1 MKTLAGKTMWTI
13 AVMAV
18 LGVTTSVAQAGHYS
32 HIDDHARDIEHIA
45 DRAQR
50 NVRLGFNGVPIEIQQ
65 CLMSNLYRL
74 EKNAEC
80 IDRLTRHHGSL
91 NEIARHVD
99 EMFGQLAEVEE
110 HVDELRSWCRSCVV
124 PSHLRSS
131 CGTMSRTHERALRE
145 LCERVS
151 KIRFELTCLAN
162 ELEELL
168 SPSCDHRHGSRVSP
182 RPTIVVPPPVP
193 RAPVVQPSLHLGF
206 GSSSRGSMWDRHD
219 SRIGR
224 RDSWSGRHDSRHD
237 DSRGS
242 RFGHGRTSFNHSA
255 FDVPVIRS
263 SGRNFGFSLSLR

>member
-1 MKTLAGKTMWTI
+1 
-13 AVMAV
+13 
-18 LGVTTSVAQAGHYS
+18 
-32 HIDDHARDIEHIA
+32 
-45 DRAQR
+45 
-50 NVRLGFNGVPIEIQQ
+50 
-65 CLMSNLYRL
+65 MSNLYRL

-80 IDRLTRHHGSL
+80 IDRLTRYHGSL

-151 KIRFELTCLAN
+151 KIRFELTCLPN

-242 RFGHGRTSFNHSA
+242 RFGHGRTSLNHSA
-255 FDVPVIRS
+255 LNVPVIRS